1 MHPTTK
7 TRIIR
12 CLRSSAENGTLTR
25 TFSRFAIKLL
35 FYKWNIKCFGVIID
49 ELLFIVSQLRGENI
63 IPRSEPD
70 KISDMQYCHWV
81 PDFITLKPGN
91 YEGAISLSS

>member
-12 CLRSSAENGTLTR
+12 CLRSSEDNGTLTR
-25 TFSRFAIKLL
+25 TFSRVAIKLL

-49 ELLFIVSQLRGENI
+49 KLLFIFSQLLRENTN
-63 IPRSEPD
+63 PGSD
-70 KISDMQYCHWV
+70 KISDM
-81 PDFITLKPGN
+81 
-91 YEGAISLSS
+91 

>member
-1 MHPTTK
+1 M
-7 TRIIR
+7 IIR
-12 CLRSSAENGTLTR
+12 CFRSSEEIGTLTR

-63 IPRSEPD
+63 IRRSESD
-70 KISDMQYCHWV
+70 KISDM
-81 PDFITLKPGN
+81 
-91 YEGAISLSS
+91 